1 MCFLDKYKPT
11 MINLGLFLGVNTFWV
26 VQNNKTVINIMST
39 PNKHRKVNAIANFNF
54 SNLYTK
60 LG

>member
-39 PNKHRKVNAIANFNF
+39 PNKNRKVNAIANFNF

>member
-1 MCFLDKYKPT
+1 

-39 PNKHRKVNAIANFNF
+39 PNKHRKVNAISNFDF

>member
-39 PNKHRKVNAIANFNF
+39 PNKNRKANAIANFNF

>member
-1 MCFLDKYKPT
+1 